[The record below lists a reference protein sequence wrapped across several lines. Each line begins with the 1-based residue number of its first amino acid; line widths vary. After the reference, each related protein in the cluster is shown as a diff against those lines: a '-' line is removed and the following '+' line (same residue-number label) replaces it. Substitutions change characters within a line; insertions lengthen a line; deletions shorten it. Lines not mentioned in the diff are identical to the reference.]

1 MTASPIVPSNVEHDT
16 FVLER
21 GYPVPPARV
30 FSAWADPAQK
40 VRWFTG
46 SADVASSGYE
56 LDFRVGGREFN
67 SAQVGESV
75 FTYEARIEDIVPGA
89 RIVYSY
95 YMTLDGRRISVS
107 MTTVEFRPDGEGT
120 ALVLTEHGAYLDGL
134 DRPELRRHG
143 IGEQLTGLGTVLA
156 GR

>member
-1 MTASPIVPSNVEHDT
+1 MTEAVSSAATVEHDT

-40 VRWFTG
+40 VQWFSG
-46 SADVASSGYE
+46 SEDVSSTDYE
-56 LDFRVGGREFN
+56 LDFRVGGREFTR
-67 SAQVGESV
+67 AYVGASV
-75 FTYEARIEDIVPGA
+75 FTYEARIEDIAPGE

-95 YMTLDGRRISVS
+95 FMTLDGRRISVS
-107 MTTVEFRPDGEGT
+107 LTTVEFRPDGTGT

-134 DRPELRRHG
+134 DQPELRRHG
-143 IGEQLTGLGTVLA
+143 IGEQLAALGTVLA
-156 GR
+156 AG